1 MKYWAYNY
9 FHNIIIYIFVEN
21 MNLDNLQE
29 LLSGIFDNPYSEGNE
44 DAYDVW
50 GYLGDQTSVLDGPAG
65 SSEVRRQK
73 DGG

>member
-1 MKYWAYNY
+1 
-9 FHNIIIYIFVEN
+9 